1 MSLYSK
7 QSSLVHHKQ
16 DTLGE
21 TPLLGYTEKKT
32 IYILNYHKKWTK
44 NWKIFISVYGTKFKS
59 SLPLYHWTSIQE
71 LKTKKYK
78 KQNKDQKQNK
88 TTNNLR
94 TTTKTK
100 EHLQRIKSPQNPT
113 KTSRFCSLRLKVGFL
128 KIFMDSVWIAKLMEI
143 WERPNKWAV
152 SNFPF

>member
-71 LKTKKYK
+71 LKTKKFK
-78 KQNKDQKQNK
+78 NKQTNKQRPKTKQNNQQ
-88 TTNNLR
+88 
-94 TTTKTK
+94 
-100 EHLQRIKSPQNPT
+100 P
-113 KTSRFCSLRLKVGFL
+113 
-128 KIFMDSVWIAKLMEI
+128 
-143 WERPNKWAV
+143 
-152 SNFPF
+152 